1 MFEHRT
7 DEQLQARCYVIAP
20 STIDTVEKCA
30 YWGGV
35 ADRGIQAAEQMIA
48 ELKQY
53 KMQLYDRT
61 QALSVATWHYEL
73 LLERKPEGWKKP
85 RVYYYLQLLKV
96 YDDIDAKPEL
106 IENTKYHG
114 ADRRKAIADF
124 EAQKKA
130 HPGIVARMEIEKR
143 SWER

>member
-1 MFEHRT
+1 MFERRT

-20 STIDTVEKCA
+20 GTIDTVEKCA

-35 ADRGIQAAEQMIA
+35 ADRGISDAEQMIE

-53 KMQLYDRT
+53 KMQLYSRA
-61 QALSVATWHYEL
+61 QALSVAAWHYEL
-73 LLERKPEGWKKP
+73 LLERRPEGWKKP

-106 IENTKYHG
+106 IENTKYQG

-124 EAQKKA
+124 EAQKRA
-130 HPGIVARMEIEKR
+130 RPGIVARMEIEKR